1 MTERQNRT
9 PAGIRGAVEDRSSTA
24 KQSINSPTACRGHA
38 GHRPPYLHLNRQR
51 LWRGHYWWSLNLR
64 TEKQNLRLANSEH
77 ESEIF
82 TTTLK
87 WSRHLRVP
95 VLGRWLGAYQ
105 RFHRRRPRKRAVT
118 TRPASAR
125 ELRRRQYLHRQR
137 MVAKR
142 QQIKQQEAT
151 APRLPRNSTG
161 GVTRGE
167 DK

>member
-9 PAGIRGAVEDRSSTA
+9 PAGIRGAVEDCSSTA
-24 KQSINSPTACRGHA
+24 KQSINSPTARRGHA
-38 GHRPPYLHLNRQR
+38 RHRPPYLYLNRQR
-51 LWRGHYWWSLNLR
+51 LWRGHYWWSLSLR

-105 RFHRRRPRKRAVT
+105 RFHRSRAFTKQNRK
-118 TRPASAR
+118 
-125 ELRRRQYLHRQR
+125 
-137 MVAKR
+137 
-142 QQIKQQEAT
+142 AT
-151 APRLPRNSTG
+151 APTLCEIQQGQQEEREY
-161 GVTRGE
+161 E
-167 DK
+167 DQEAQSIKSQSEAHA